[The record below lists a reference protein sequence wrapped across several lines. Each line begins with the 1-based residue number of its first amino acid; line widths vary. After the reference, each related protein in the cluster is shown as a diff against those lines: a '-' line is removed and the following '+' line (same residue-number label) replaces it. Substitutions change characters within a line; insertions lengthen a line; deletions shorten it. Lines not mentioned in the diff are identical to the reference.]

1 MDMSPSKERNI
12 DQRKLRKA
20 KSQDHQTH
28 QRGYGSQR
36 AGTSQDHR
44 RHPPPSLT
52 SGFSQSSF
60 DSPSSYL
67 STPKE
72 LFGYEKASNKFSS
85 GAGAD
90 AANAS
95 KQGNE
100 QQTGESISGML
111 SNFSKAL
118 GDIRDIREKRMKN
131 LGNSPRPSPSIDS
144 DIEKVNHI
152 LKREGHSESTYT
164 SRGDHHS
171 QHR

>member
-1 MDMSPSKERNI
+1 MNYY
-12 DQRKLRKA
+12 
-20 KSQDHQTH
+20 KSAYYTYQPTTTHSTYYNSWLQKQDHQTH

-90 AANAS
+90 AASAS

-118 GDIRDIREKRMKN
+118 GKLFWIWYDFYMFHFNTKN
-131 LGNSPRPSPSIDS
+131 I
-144 DIEKVNHI
+144 IK
-152 LKREGHSESTYT
+152 
-164 SRGDHHS
+164 
-171 QHR
+171 